1 MDINTREAN
10 MQDYQALCSI
20 FEEGDEYH
28 RQALPHIFMKPD
40 GSVRTKEFI
49 SSIITNENEV
59 LFVAES
65 NQTIIGVVHIGIRK
79 APYID
84 IMVPRSYAVID
95 NIVVLDVHRGKG
107 VGKMLMK
114 KVHEWISSKE
124 IKHIELH
131 VWEFNQ
137 SAIKFYEKLGY
148 TTASRKMWREFQ

>member
-1 MDINTREAN
+1 MN
-10 MQDYQALCSI
+10 DYDVLCKI

-28 RQALPHIFMKPD
+28 QQALPHIFKKPD

-49 SSIITNENEV
+49 SSIIANEDEV
-59 LFVAES
+59 LFVAEF
-65 NQTIIGVVHIGIRK
+65 NDTIIGVIHIRISE

-84 IMVPRSYAVID
+84 IMVPRRYAVID
-95 NIVVLDVHRGKG
+95 NIVVLNVHRGKG

-114 KVHEWISSKE
+114 KAHEWISSKE

-148 TTASRKMWREFQ
+148 TTASRKMWQLLE

>member
-1 MDINTREAN
+1 
-10 MQDYQALCSI
+10 MQDYKALCRV

-28 RQALPHIFMKPD
+28 RQTLPHIFKKPD

-49 SSIITNENEV
+49 SSIIGNKDEI
-59 LFVAES
+59 LFNAES
-65 NQTIIGVVHIGIRK
+65 NQTIIGVVHIGIRE

-84 IMVPRSYAVID
+84 IMVPRRYAVID
-95 NIVVLDVHRGKG
+95 NIVVLKAYRGKG

-114 KVHEWISSKE
+114 KADEWISSKG
-124 IKHIELH
+124 IKHVELH

-148 TTASRKMWREFQ
+148 TTACRKMWQLLE

>member
-1 MDINTREAN
+1 MDINIREAK
-10 MQDYQALCSI
+10 MQDYETLCSI

-28 RQALPHIFMKPD
+28 RQALPHIFKKPD
-40 GSVRTKEFI
+40 GSVRTKDFI
-49 SSIITNENEV
+49 SSIISSKDEI
-59 LFVAES
+59 LFVAEL
-65 NQTIIGVVHIGIRK
+65 NDTIIGVVLIGIRT

-84 IMVPRSYAVID
+84 IMVPRRYAVID
-95 NIVVLDVHRGKG
+95 NIVVLKVHRGKG

-114 KVHEWISSKE
+114 KAHEWISSKD

-148 TTASRKMWREFQ
+148 TTACHKMWKMP